1 MRTVDIYIIS
11 DSSGETGEAMARALM
26 GQFPDLEARFLRYPD
41 LTEPAEVDSVISRI
55 LDRSR
60 KSSSL
65 VVISVVLAEIHHS
78 LVEACQAAGLPFIDL
93 YADAITTIMKAFDVH
108 PVMEAGMTRKLTS
121 NYFDRISSME
131 FAVRYD
137 DGKDP
142 RGFLKADL
150 ILLGV
155 SRTSKTPLSMFL
167 ATKGYNVANL
177 PLLPEVDLAEEV
189 FQADKRR
196 IVGLTVSEAQLFE
209 ARKNRLS
216 TLGIAED
223 ADYIADSRIEK
234 ELAYARSVFDQLGCK
249 VIDVTDS
256 AIEVTAARIVNYLQE
271 TFGDEAKR
279 QLGQEAMI

>member
-26 GQFPDLEARFLRYPD
+26 GQFPDLEARFLRFPD
-41 LTEPAEVDSVISRI
+41 LTQPGKADSVISRI
-55 LDRSR
+55 LECGQQ
-60 KSSSL
+60 KSSL
-65 VVISVVLAEIHHS
+65 VVISVVMAEIHHS
-78 LVEACQAAGLPFIDL
+78 LVEACRSAGLPFIDL
-93 YADAITTIMKAFDVH
+93 YADAITTIMEAFGVH
-108 PVMEAGMTRKLTS
+108 PVMEAGMTRKLTA
-121 NYFDRISSME
+121 NYFNRISSME

-177 PLLPEVDLAEEV
+177 PLLPEVGLAEEIL
-189 FQADKRR
+189 QADKRR
-196 IVGLTVSEAQLFE
+196 IVGLTVSQSQLFE

-223 ADYIADSRIEK
+223 ADYVAGSRIET
-234 ELAYARSVFDQLGCK
+234 ELSYARSVFDRLDCK

-271 TFGDEAKR
+271 TFGDEARR
-279 QLGQEAMI
+279 QFGQELIV